1 MNSFFR
7 YILLVSI
14 IVFQSCTTGTQYLKA
29 DKDKGGREW
38 GPMEIKAT
46 VKTMVSSL
54 YETLKSSQK
63 EVYLDVAKIKNIS
76 SEHIDT
82 SILANEIVTNLI
94 KKRIKFL
101 DRSRRSESL
110 KEIQLGQS
118 GMIDESSAIPAGKL
132 KSPNYILSGDVN
144 DNVVYRSGNRVQYLV
159 ITLKLTSVS
168 TNELVWQEQQ
178 EFLKATPE
186 HRYSF

>member
-1 MNSFFR
+1 
-7 YILLVSI
+7 
-14 IVFQSCTTGTQYLKA
+14 
-29 DKDKGGREW
+29 
-38 GPMEIKAT
+38 
-46 VKTMVSSL
+46 MVSSL
-54 YETLKSSQK
+54 YDMLKNGQK
-63 EVYLDVAKIKNIS
+63 NAYLDVAKIQNLS

-101 DRSRRSESL
+101 DRTKRGESL

-118 GMIDESSAIPAGKL
+118 GMIEESSAIPVGKL

-144 DNVVYRSGNRVQYLV
+144 DNVVYRSGNRIQFLV

-168 TNELVWQEQQ
+168 TSELVWQEQQ
-178 EFLKATPE
+178 EFLKSTPE